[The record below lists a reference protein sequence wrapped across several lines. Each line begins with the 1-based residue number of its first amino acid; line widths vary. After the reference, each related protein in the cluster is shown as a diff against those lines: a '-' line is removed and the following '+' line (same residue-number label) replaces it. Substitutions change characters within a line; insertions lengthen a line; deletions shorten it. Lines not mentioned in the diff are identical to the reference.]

1 VLIAAIVV
9 AVLAVLFHAMAFVFE
24 SVLWTRPEVFA
35 RFGIGSAEEAETI
48 KVMAYNQGF
57 YNLALAVGVTVGLVL
72 LTRSG
77 DAFVAGKAIAI
88 FGTAC
93 MTVAG
98 VALASSG
105 RSYLRSA
112 SIQFGLSALALIL
125 IIAV

>member
-9 AVLAVLFHAMAFVFE
+9 AVLAVLFHVMAFVFE
-24 SVLWTRPEVFA
+24 SLLWTRPEVFA

-98 VALASSG
+98 VVLASSG

-125 IIAV
+125 VIFV